1 MAQSVNIECTKE
13 GVKFGCTGDIGSGS
27 VTLRQ
32 HANVDKED
40 LNVDIQ
46 LSEPVSLTFSLKYLV
61 NFCKASGLSSRVKLC
76 LSTDVPLMVEYSLA
90 NNSYL
95 RFYLAPKVS
104 RAVNPYKNHKLIH
117 GRSETRSRFEL
128 QRNKE
133 HDSGMRGCLR
143 RFDDLL
149 EEKDHTA
156 KEHATGLEDDGCYY
170 TNSNKILYHHT
181 HAALLTSGLVLV
193 TLTVRCRRQP
203 ALSFI
208 S

>member
-1 MAQSVNIECTKE
+1 MARPVNIECTKE

-32 HANVDKED
+32 HANVDKEE

-104 RAVNPYKNHKLIH
+104 QAVNFHSEHELIQY
-117 GRSETRSRFEL
+117 RLATRSRYEL
-128 QRNKE
+128 QRNRA
-133 HDSGMRGCLR
+133 HASGMKGCLW
-143 RFDDLL
+143 RFNDLL
-149 EEKDHTA
+149 EAKHRTA
-156 KEHATGLEDDGCYY
+156 KEHATGLEDDQCYY
-170 TNSNKILYHHT
+170 TKSNNI
-181 HAALLTSGLVLV
+181 AS
-193 TLTVRCRRQP
+193 
-203 ALSFI
+203 
-208 S
+208 

>member
-1 MAQSVNIECTKE
+1 MARLVNIECTKE

-104 RAVNPYKNHKLIH
+104 QTTKIQNNHKLTQ
-117 GRSETRSRFEL
+117 RRLATRSKCEL
-128 QRNKE
+128 QRNRE
-133 HDSGMRGCLR
+133 HDSGMKRCFWR
-143 RFDDLL
+143 SNDLL
-149 EEKDHTA
+149 EEKEDHTA
-156 KEHATGLEDDGCYY
+156 EEHVKGLERMMDVIIP
-170 TNSNKILYHHT
+170 NRIRYHT
-181 HAALLTSGLVLV
+181 TPR
-193 TLTVRCRRQP
+193 TLT
-203 ALSFI
+203 I
-208 S
+208 

>member
-104 RAVNPYKNHKLIH
+104 QVVNSYKTRKLIR
-117 GRSETRSRFEL
+117 GRSETRSRCEL

-133 HDSGMRGCLR
+133 HDSGMRGCLW
-143 RFDDLL
+143 RFNDLL
-149 EEKDHTA
+149 EEKYHTA

-181 HAALLTSGLVLV
+181 HTART
-193 TLTVRCRRQP
+193 R
-203 ALSFI
+203 
-208 S
+208 